1 MKRKLEYYENRL
13 RAMIKERRAIS
24 DVEPWLEAQVEG
36 CAMNWQMMV
45 NLHEEIMKGQL
56 ISYENGSSGQ
66 TKSIVNPLLTMYK
79 ELQRTHI
86 LHLEALG
93 LNFKTLPKKM
103 TEPTSKGSE
112 KGDPMMQFLMGM
124 READAESA
132 EESFKI
138 MEEK

>member
-13 RAMIKERRAIS
+13 RSMIKERRSIS

-103 TEPTSKGSE
+103 TEPTSKGSGE
-112 KGDPMMQFLMGM
+112 NDPLMQYINGIKNHL
-124 READAESA
+124 DS
-132 EESFKI
+132 I
-138 MEEK
+138 D

>member
-1 MKRKLEYYENRL
+1 MKKKLEYYENRL
-13 RAMIKERRAIS
+13 RSMIKERRSIS

-103 TEPTSKGSE
+103 TESATKGGD
-112 KGDPMMQFLMGM
+112 KGDAMMQFL
-124 READAESA
+124 ASINESL
-132 EESFKI
+132 
-138 MEEK
+138 EKPDE

>member
-13 RAMIKERRAIS
+13 RSMIKERRSIV

-103 TEPTSKGSE
+103 TEPTSKG
-112 KGDPMMQFLMGM
+112 GDKDNPLKEFL
-124 READAESA
+124 ES
-132 EESFKI
+132 
-138 MEEK
+138 MNL

>member
-1 MKRKLEYYENRL
+1 MKKKLEYYENRL
-13 RAMIKERRAIS
+13 RSMIKERRSIS
-24 DVEPWLEAQVEG
+24 DVEPWLEAQIEG
-36 CAMNWQMMV
+36 ASMNWQMMV

-103 TEPTSKGSE
+103 TEPTSKGGE
-112 KGDPMMQFLMGM
+112 KGDALLELLAAVNTSLETPD
-124 READAESA
+124 E
-132 EESFKI
+132 
-138 MEEK
+138 

>member
-13 RAMIKERRAIS
+13 RSMIKERRSIS

-66 TKSIVNPLLTMYK
+66 TKSIVNPLLSMYK

-103 TEPTSKGSE
+103 TESASKG
-112 KGDPMMQFLMGM
+112 GDENDPLIEYYMGM
-124 READAESA
+124 HN
-132 EESFKI
+132 K
-138 MEEK
+138 K

>member
-13 RAMIKERRAIS
+13 RSMIKERRSIS
-24 DVEPWLEAQVEG
+24 DVEPWLEAQIEG
-36 CAMNWQMMV
+36 ASMNWQMMV

-103 TEPTSKGSE
+103 TEPTSKG
-112 KGDPMMQFLMGM
+112 GDKDNPLKEFL
-124 READAESA
+124 ES
-132 EESFKI
+132 
-138 MEEK
+138 MNL

>member
-13 RAMIKERRAIS
+13 RSMIKERRSIEY
-24 DVEPWLEAQVEG
+24 VEPWLEAQIEG
-36 CAMNWQMMV
+36 AAMNWQMMV

-103 TEPTSKGSE
+103 TESATKG
-112 KGDPMMQFLMGM
+112 GDKDNPLKEFLDSMNL
-124 READAESA
+124 
-132 EESFKI
+132 
-138 MEEK
+138 